1 MTLQYVRSVPQLAT
15 VIARHAG
22 TAYEA
27 IGRWPHVVFRP
38 VDFYAFDKPRVY
50 LRITV
55 PDDPRL
61 VDEEGNDLTAL
72 IEAELQRMA
81 HQEEELAYAY

>member
-1 MTLQYVRSVPQLAT
+1 MSLQYVRSVPQLAAA
-15 VIARHAG
+15 IARHAG
-22 TAYEA
+22 TPYEA

-55 PDDPRL
+55 PGEPRL

-72 IEAELQRMA
+72 VEAELGRMA
-81 HQEEELAYAY
+81 DQEELAHAS